1 MQVLTMGAQGIE
13 ILDMKKRSIE
23 IEPLLVTSDDAWGR
37 TDYTSTAPDKE
48 EGDID
53 GPFNIAVAIAD
64 KTWDEKIGKY
74 HETKLVVAGD
84 AEFIDSRFA
93 SIGNADF
100 ILNSLNWLQDKQES
114 ISIRPKSLLS
124 QYLNI
129 NAFQR
134 LLFAG
139 ITVILIPLIILGAGL
154 VMWLRRRHL

>member
-1 MQVLTMGAQGIE
+1 MTGP
-13 ILDMKKRSIE
+13 SIS
-23 IEPLLVTSDDAWGR
+23 LWLW
-37 TDYTSTAPDKE
+37 
-48 EGDID
+48 
-53 GPFNIAVAIAD
+53 N

-124 QYLNI
+124 RYLNI